1 MGTLGTLALQRSRL
15 HVAQAA
21 PLTRS
26 RAQRKRAPPPTWPTR
41 TKLPAPPI
49 SRAARVTLSP
59 SHEML
64 GTAEVVLVF
73 QQRHV
78 VRVACSTFEV
88 TCNEKFMGGG
98 VATCG
103 TDGNFNDV
111 LCAATLNGV
120 LKQSLTFEGVS
131 KEQIDNLEKK
141 KRIEASIA
149 TYLKI
154 DKESVKIT
162 SIKESASSSSGIEIK
177 YEVSGQ
183 NSGTADNAL
192 VTTRMSAM
200 KTATNVVSAVAEEG
214 GVSIASVRIASVS
227 KTTVEKAP
235 SPSASPSASPG
246 SSGSSKSSRISPMN
260 IMFIILAVVV

>member
-1 MGTLGTLALQRSRL
+1 MG
-15 HVAQAA
+15 
-21 PLTRS
+21 
-26 RAQRKRAPPPTWPTR
+26 
-41 TKLPAPPI
+41 
-49 SRAARVTLSP
+49 
-59 SHEML
+59 
-64 GTAEVVLVF
+64 
-73 QQRHV
+73 
-78 VRVACSTFEV
+78 
-88 TCNEKFMGGG
+88 
-98 VATCG
+98 
-103 TDGNFNDV
+103 
-111 LCAATLNGV
+111 
-120 LKQSLTFEGVS
+120 FEGVS

-149 TYLKI
+149 TYLNI

-246 SSGSSKSSRISPMN
+246 SPSASPSASPGSSGSTKSSRISPMN
-260 IMFIILAVVV
+260 IMFIILAVVVVCFAMYACCHHKKLNESKSAMNHTNRRKEKQKAFTHDIELQENPMKKNTPE

>member
-1 MGTLGTLALQRSRL
+1 MG
-15 HVAQAA
+15 
-21 PLTRS
+21 
-26 RAQRKRAPPPTWPTR
+26 
-41 TKLPAPPI
+41 
-49 SRAARVTLSP
+49 
-59 SHEML
+59 
-64 GTAEVVLVF
+64 
-73 QQRHV
+73 
-78 VRVACSTFEV
+78 
-88 TCNEKFMGGG
+88 
-98 VATCG
+98 G

-214 GVSIASVRIASVS
+214 GVSIANVRIASVS

-235 SPSASPSASPG
+235 SPSGSPSASPSASPG
-246 SSGSSKSSRISPMN
+246 SSGSTKSSRISPMN
-260 IMFIILAVVV
+260 IMFIILAVVVVCFAMYACCHHKKLNESKSAMNHTNRRKEKQKAFTHDIELQENPMKKNTPE

>member
-1 MGTLGTLALQRSRL
+1 MGTQIENSDKSTANAIAGT
-15 HVAQAA
+15 
-21 PLTRS
+21 T
-26 RAQRKRAPPPTWPTR
+26 
-41 TKLPAPPI
+41 
-49 SRAARVTLSP
+49 
-59 SHEML
+59 
-64 GTAEVVLVF
+64 G
-73 QQRHV
+73 
-78 VRVACSTFEV
+78 STFEV

-214 GVSIASVRIASVS
+214 GVSIANVRIASVS

-235 SPSASPSASPG
+235 SPSASPGSSGSPSASPSASPG
-246 SSGSSKSSRISPMN
+246 SSGSTKSSRISPMN
-260 IMFIILAVVV
+260 IMFIILAVVVVCFAMYACCHHKKLNESK